1 MTGMGMQ
8 KFITD
13 VLPFA
18 AMVMVECTD
27 IGMITLA
34 KAAMNSGMSKFV
46 YVVYYNAL
54 GTLILLPY
62 IIFHSCRSSRLTLT
76 FSILCRFF
84 ILGFVGI
91 CLLQVSAYI
100 GIDYSSPTLAAA
112 IGNLIPVFTF
122 LFAIIC
128 RMEKL
133 DLRRS
138 SSQAKS
144 LGTIVAISGAF
155 VMTLYEGPPI
165 LMLTSQTNLP
175 QQLLLLR
182 QSNWALGGLFLAI
195 TCICSSIWNVFQ
207 TATVK
212 LYPDEMT
219 IVFFCSCFGSIQ
231 CAIFTLIIERD
242 LGAWVLQPGI
252 QMTATGYAAIFGTV
266 FRSSIVT
273 WCLGKKGP
281 IYVAMFKPL
290 STVIA
295 VIMGVMFLGETLHL
309 GSVIGSI
316 LIAIGF
322 YTVIWG
328 QAKEQNMVMDVVC
341 GSESSTPNTPLLQGH

>member
-207 TATVK
+207 LLRFHSMCNFHSHHRK
-212 LYPDEMT
+212 RSR
-219 IVFFCSCFGSIQ
+219 C
-231 CAIFTLIIERD
+231 
-242 LGAWVLQPGI
+242 LGA
-252 QMTATGYAAIFGTV
+252 TAWHPDDSY
-266 FRSSIVT
+266 
-273 WCLGKKGP
+273 WL
-281 IYVAMFKPL
+281 
-290 STVIA
+290 
-295 VIMGVMFLGETLHL
+295 
-309 GSVIGSI
+309 
-316 LIAIGF
+316 
-322 YTVIWG
+322 
-328 QAKEQNMVMDVVC
+328 C
-341 GSESSTPNTPLLQGH
+341 GNIRYCIP